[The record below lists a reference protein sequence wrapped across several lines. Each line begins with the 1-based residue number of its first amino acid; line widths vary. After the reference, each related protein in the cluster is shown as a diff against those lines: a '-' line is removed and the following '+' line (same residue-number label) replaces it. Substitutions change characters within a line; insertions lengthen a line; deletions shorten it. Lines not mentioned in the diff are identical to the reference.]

1 MMSDAPAQDQVLG
14 DYAAL
19 LRLLLPQA
27 CGFYCYSRDG
37 AAIWK
42 DAGSGVVRLDA
53 DFESALTAFRQGA
66 CIAPER
72 VDLRHGAAFLL
83 PLRSE
88 KDQILGVLVILV
100 EPPGSQMDAARCLE
114 VTRPAVRTL
123 QRELSLR
130 FRLLDGYRKLNV
142 QAAEERLLHDVDR
155 LAQEDGDCNHLLG
168 KVLALC
174 RHYLQV
180 DSAAL
185 LVPDRRIA
193 LIQGDGLKHAE
204 LLNMLDASIEAQ
216 RDEGSR
222 IVRPDKWFGSDLYTI
237 NICHSERRQ
246 AGILALA
253 GWRTADF
260 SQRRRSRVAR
270 YLASHIEAVLQRGF
284 DSLTGFMAWANF
296 EDLLGTIGQAPG
308 DSQHALLYF
317 DMDRLHVANDTL
329 GREIGDEVLTCFA
342 RIVREELPGHVL
354 TRITSDSFAALLL
367 DTGIDSAKQHAETI
381 CNRVRVLEFGN
392 GDRIYRAS
400 VSIGVGPLGGR
411 AGGEGEPLAAAKVA
425 CGAAKDRGRGRVE
438 VYQAA
443 DVSII
448 QRFDD
453 IRLVGQ
459 IRNAIESDRLM
470 LVAQPIVPVREVA
483 SHPYC
488 EVLVRFLDDEGRH
501 MAPADF
507 LSAAERYQL
516 MEELDRW
523 VVTRTLQLLEPH
535 AARLART
542 GTRFAI
548 NLSGQSLGSEQFL
561 PFVQDRIVAS
571 SVPPEMLCFEIT
583 ESVAVANLQLAQTF
597 MHTLKRTGCKFSL
610 DDFGTGLS
618 SFAYLKLFPVDTLKI
633 DGSFIRDISS
643 NVVSQSVVAAISEV
657 ARVMQLDSVAEFVQ
671 DEETLVLLRKLGITW
686 AQGYLFGQP
695 VPLSERIAAL
705 AGSNNEATL
714 VVSSLRPRSARR
726 NQHR

>member
-1 MMSDAPAQDQVLG
+1 MADAPAQDQVLG

-19 LRLLLPQA
+19 LRILLPQA

-42 DAGSGVVRLDA
+42 APGSGAVSPDA
-53 DFESALTAFRQGA
+53 NFEAALTAFRKGDCA
-66 CIAPER
+66 LPER
-72 VDLRHGAAFLL
+72 VDLAYGAAYLL

-100 EPPGSQMDAARCLE
+100 EPPASTMDAVRCLE
-114 VTRPAVRTL
+114 VTRPAVQTL

-142 QAAEERLLHDVDR
+142 QAAEERLLHEVDR
-155 LAQEDGDCNHLLG
+155 LAHDDGDCTHVLG

-193 LIQGDGLKHAE
+193 LIQGDGIKHAE
-204 LLNMLDASIEAQ
+204 LGKILDASIEAQ
-216 RDEGSR
+216 GEGGVR
-222 IVRPDKWFGSDLYTI
+222 IMAPDKWFGSDLYTI
-237 NICHSERRQ
+237 NICHSEKRQ

-270 YLASHIEAVLQRGF
+270 YIASHIESILQRGF
-284 DSLTGFMAWANF
+284 DTLTGFMAWSSFA
-296 EDLLGTIGQAPG
+296 ELLGTIGQTAG
-308 DSQHALLYF
+308 DNHALLYF

-329 GREIGDEVLTCFA
+329 GREVGDEILSGFA
-342 RIVREELPGHVL
+342 RIAREELPGHVL
-354 TRITSDSFAALLL
+354 TRITSDSFAALLM
-367 DTGIDSAKQHAETI
+367 DTDIEAARGHAETI
-381 CNRVRVLEFGN
+381 CSRVRLLEFGH

-400 VSIGVGPLGGR
+400 VSIGVGPLGGG
-411 AGGEGEPLAAAKVA
+411 AEVEGGPLAAAKVA

-443 DVSII
+443 DESII

-470 LVAQPIVPVREVA
+470 LVAQPIVPIKEGTG
-483 SHPYC
+483 HPYC
-488 EVLVRFLDDEGRH
+488 EVLVRFLDDEDRH
-501 MAPADF
+501 VSPADF

-523 VVTRTLQLLEPH
+523 VVTHTLQLLEPH
-535 AARLART
+535 AARLAGT

-571 SVPPEMLCFEIT
+571 CVPPEMLCFEIT
-583 ESVAVANLQLAQTF
+583 ESVAVANLQRAQTF

-633 DGSFIRDISS
+633 DGSFIHDLST

-671 DEETLVLLRKLGITW
+671 DEATLALLRKLGITW

-695 VPLSERIAAL
+695 ASLSERIAGL
-705 AGSNNEATL
+705 AGRDSEAT
-714 VVSSLRPRSARR
+714 VVASPLRPRSVRR
-726 NQHR
+726 T

>member
-1 MMSDAPAQDQVLG
+1 MADAPAQDQVLG

-19 LRLLLPQA
+19 LRILLPQA
-27 CGFYCYSRDG
+27 CGFYCYSREG

-42 DAGSGVVRLDA
+42 DPGSGAVRPDGRY
-53 DFESALTAFRQGA
+53 ESALAAFREGECTVA
-66 CIAPER
+66 ER
-72 VDLRHGAAFLL
+72 VDLGHGAGYLL

-88 KDQILGVLVILV
+88 KDQALGVLVILV
-100 EPPGSQMDAARCLE
+100 EPPASTMDAVRCLE
-114 VTRPAVRTL
+114 LTRPAVQTL

-130 FRLLDGYRKLNV
+130 FRLLDSYRKLNV

-155 LAQEDGDCNHLLG
+155 VAHDDGDCNHVLG

-193 LIQGDGLKHAE
+193 LIQGEGLKHAE
-204 LLNMLDASIEAQ
+204 LASMLDASIEAQ
-216 RDEGSR
+216 REAG
-222 IVRPDKWFGSDLYTI
+222 VRMMPPDKWFGSDLYTV
-237 NICHSERRQ
+237 NICHADKRQ

-260 SQRRRSRVAR
+260 SLRRRSRVAR
-270 YLASHIEAVLQRGF
+270 YLASHIETILQRGF
-284 DSLTGFMAWANF
+284 DDLTGFMAWSSF
-296 EDLLGTIGQAPG
+296 EELLRSMGQASG
-308 DSQHALLYF
+308 NSNNALLYF

-329 GREIGDEVLTCFA
+329 GREVGDEILSGFA
-342 RIVREELPGHVL
+342 KIAREELPGHLL
-354 TRITSDSFAALLL
+354 TRITSDSFAALLV
-367 DTGIDSAKQHAETI
+367 DTDIEMARQHAEKI
-381 CNRVRVLEFGN
+381 CSSVRLLEFGR

-400 VSIGVGPLGGR
+400 VSIGVGPLGGGDEVE
-411 AGGEGEPLAAAKVA
+411 GGPLAAAKVA

-438 VYQAA
+438 VYQPA
-443 DVSII
+443 DESII

-470 LVAQPIVPVREVA
+470 LVAQAIVPIREGTG
-483 SHPYC
+483 HPYC
-488 EVLVRFLDDEGRH
+488 EVLVRFLDNEDRH
-501 MAPADF
+501 ISPADF

-535 AARLART
+535 AARLAGT

-561 PFVQDRIVAS
+561 PFVQERIVAS
-571 SVPPEMLCFEIT
+571 SVPTEMLCFEIT
-583 ESVAVANLQLAQTF
+583 ESVAVANLPRAQTF

-633 DGSFIRDISS
+633 DGSFIHDLSS

-671 DEETLVLLRKLGITW
+671 DEATLALLRKLGITW

-695 VPLSERIAAL
+695 ASLSERIAGL
-705 AGSNNEATL
+705 VGNSSEAA
-714 VVSSLRPRSARR
+714 VVASPLRSRSVRR
-726 NQHR
+726 T

>member
-1 MMSDAPAQDQVLG
+1 MSEAPAQDQVLG

-19 LRLLLPQA
+19 LRILLPEA
-27 CGFYCYSRDG
+27 CGFYCYSQKG
-37 AAIWK
+37 PAIWSEP
-42 DAGSGVVRLDA
+42 GSGAVQSDA
-53 DFESALTAFRQGA
+53 RYESALAAFREGEGLV
-66 CIAPER
+66 PER
-72 VDLRHGAAFLL
+72 VDLGHGAVYLL

-88 KDQILGVLVILV
+88 KDQRLGVLVILV
-100 EPPGSQMDAARCLE
+100 EPPASQMEAASCQELI
-114 VTRPAVRTL
+114 RPVVRTL

-130 FRLLDGYRKLNV
+130 FKLLDGYRKLNV

-155 LAQEDGDCNHLLG
+155 IAHAEGDCTHVLG

-193 LIQGDGLKHAE
+193 LLQGDGLKQSE
-204 LLNMLDASIEAQ
+204 LEKTLDSSFEIQ
-216 RDEGSR
+216 QGGKSHM
-222 IVRPDKWFGSDLYTI
+222 VPPDKWFGSELYTI
-237 NICHSERRQ
+237 NICHADKRL

-253 GWRTADF
+253 GWRTTDF

-270 YLASHIEAVLQRGF
+270 YLASHIEAILERGF
-284 DSLTGFMAWANF
+284 DSLTGFMAWSAF
-296 EDLLGTIGQAPG
+296 EDLLSTMGHTSGG
-308 DSQHALLYF
+308 SQHALLYF

-329 GREIGDEVLTCFA
+329 GREVGDEILTGFA
-342 RIVREELPGHVL
+342 RIARDELPGHLL
-354 TRITSDSFAALLL
+354 TRITSDSFAALLM
-367 DTGIDSAKQHAETI
+367 DTNIETARQHAEAI
-381 CNRVRVLEFGN
+381 CSRVRQIEFGR
-392 GDRIYRAS
+392 GDQIYRAS
-400 VSIGVGPLGGR
+400 VSIGVGPLEGDGEVEGG
-411 AGGEGEPLAAAKVA
+411 PLAAAKVA

-438 VYQAA
+438 IYQAA
-443 DVSII
+443 DESII

-470 LVAQPIVPVREVA
+470 LVAQPIMPIKA
-483 SHPYC
+483 DGGHPYC
-488 EVLVRFLDDEGRH
+488 EVLVRFLDSEDQH
-501 MAPADF
+501 VAPADF
-507 LSAAERYQL
+507 LAAAERYQL
-516 MEELDRW
+516 MEDLDRW
-523 VVTRTLQLLEPH
+523 VVTRTLELLQPH
-535 AARLART
+535 AAELARR
-542 GTRFAI
+542 GARFAV

-561 PFVQDRIVAS
+561 PFVQERIVAS

-583 ESVAVANLQLAQTF
+583 ESVAVANLQRAQTF

-633 DGSFIRDISS
+633 DGSFIRDLST

-671 DEETLVLLRKLGITW
+671 DEATLALLRKLGITW

-695 VPLSERIAAL
+695 ASLSERIAGL
-705 AGSNNEATL
+705 AGKNGSATL
-714 VVSSLRPRSARR
+714 VASPLRSRSAQRK
-726 NQHR
+726 

>member
-1 MMSDAPAQDQVLG
+1 MSDAPAQDQVLG

-19 LRLLLPQA
+19 LRILLPQA

-42 DAGSGVVRLDA
+42 DPGAGAVRPD
-53 DFESALTAFRQGA
+53 DSYQSALTAFRQGE
-66 CIAPER
+66 CMVPER
-72 VDLRHGAAFLL
+72 VDLGHGAAFLL

-88 KDQILGVLVILV
+88 KDQVLGVLVILV
-100 EPPGSQMDAARCLE
+100 EPPGSQMDAERCLE
-114 VTRPAVRTL
+114 LTRPAVRTL

-155 LAQEDGDCNHLLG
+155 LAHDDADCNHVLG

-204 LLNMLDASIEAQ
+204 LATMLDASIEAQ
-216 RDEGSR
+216 REEGSR
-222 IVRPDKWFGSDLYTI
+222 VVTPDRWFGPDLYTI
-237 NICHSERRQ
+237 NICHSEKRQ

-284 DSLTGFMAWANF
+284 DSLTGFMAWPNF
-296 EDLLGTIGQAPG
+296 ENLLGTMGQVAG
-308 DSQHALLYF
+308 DTHALLYF

-329 GREIGDEVLTCFA
+329 GREIGDEILSSFA
-342 RIVREELPGHVL
+342 RIAREELPGHLL

-367 DTGIDSAKQHAETI
+367 DTDIESARQHAETI
-381 CNRVRVLEFGN
+381 CSRVRLLEFGR

-400 VSIGVGPLGGR
+400 VSIGVGSLGGG
-411 AGGEGEPLAAAKVA
+411 AGDEVGPLAAAKVA

-438 VYQAA
+438 VYEAA
-443 DVSII
+443 DASII

-470 LVAQPIVPVREVA
+470 LVAQPIMPIKDGTG
-483 SHPYC
+483 HPYC
-488 EVLVRFLDDEGRH
+488 EVLVRILDDEDRH
-501 MAPADF
+501 ISPADF

-523 VVTRTLQLLEPH
+523 VVTHTLQLLEHQAP
-535 AARLART
+535 RLA

-561 PFVQDRIVAS
+561 PFVQDRIAAS

-583 ESVAVANLQLAQTF
+583 ESVAVANLQRAQTF

-633 DGSFIRDISS
+633 DGSFIRDLST

-671 DEETLVLLRKLGITW
+671 DEATLELLRKLGITW

-695 VPLSERIAAL
+695 APLSERIAAL
-705 AGSNNEATL
+705 AGGNHEATVL
-714 VVSSLRPRSARR
+714 ASSLRPRSVRR
-726 NQHR
+726 T